1 MRLGVSAICYSLGFI
16 PLIKNPLSLFPHHA
30 GFLASLKN
38 TAINETRKFT
48 VIFVYLSIWFSALVF
63 LSNAI
68 LRANELPLLTLSFA
82 LVKAALCAKFM
93 LLGQSLFPMALGK
106 GRPIFWILMRHSI
119 VYLAVALVLSFF
131 EAGLE
136 GLFHHKPFFESLL
149 NFEEGDPYRLAATSF
164 IYWLIILPYLV
175 FVGMREEL
183 GYSEVSRILF
193 GTTDATTAK
202 APDSGIDTQRK

>member
-1 MRLGVSAICYSLGFI
+1 MRLGVRAICYSLGFI
-16 PLIKNPLSLFPHHA
+16 TLIKNPLSLFPHHT
-30 GFLASLKN
+30 GFLAGLKN
-38 TAINETRKFT
+38 SAINETIKFT
-48 VIFVYLSIWFSALVF
+48 VLFLYLSIWFSALVF

-68 LRANELPLLTLSFA
+68 LRANELPVLTLSFA

-164 IYWLIILPYLV
+164 IYWLILLPYLV
-175 FVGMREEL
+175 FVGIREEL
-183 GYSEVSRILF
+183 GYSELSRILF

-202 APDSGIDTQRK
+202 APDSEIDTQRK

>member
-1 MRLGVSAICYSLGFI
+1 
-16 PLIKNPLSLFPHHA
+16 LSLFLHHA

-48 VIFVYLSIWFSALVF
+48 VLFLYLSIWFSALVF

-68 LRANELPLLTLSFA
+68 LRANELPLMTLSFA

-93 LLGQSLFPMALGK
+93 LVGQSLFPMALGK
-106 GRPIFWILMRHSI
+106 GRPIFWILMRHSV
-119 VYLAVALVLSFF
+119 VYLVVALALSFF
-131 EAGLE
+131 ESGLE
-136 GLFHHKPFFESLL
+136 GLFHHQPFFESLL
-149 NFEEGDPYRLAATSF
+149 NFEQGDPYRLAATSF

-193 GTTDATTAK
+193 GTTDTATVT

>member
-1 MRLGVSAICYSLGFI
+1 MGLGVRAICYSLGFI
-16 PLIKNPLSLFPHHA
+16 TLIKNPLSLFPHHA
-30 GFLASLKN
+30 GFLAGLKN
-38 TAINETRKFT
+38 SAINETIKFT
-48 VIFVYLSIWFSALVF
+48 VLFLYLSIWFSALVF

-68 LRANELPLLTLSFA
+68 LRANELPLMTLSFA

-106 GRPIFWILMRHSI
+106 GRPIFWILMRHSV
-119 VYLAVALVLSFF
+119 VYLVVALALSFF

-175 FVGMREEL
+175 FVGIREEL

-193 GTTDATTAK
+193 GTTDTATVT
-202 APDSGIDTQRK
+202 APDLEIDTQRK

>member
-1 MRLGVSAICYSLGFI
+1 M
-16 PLIKNPLSLFPHHA
+16 SLFPHHA
-30 GFLASLKN
+30 VLLAGLKN
-38 TAINETRKFT
+38 SAINEARKFT
-48 VIFVYLSIWFSALVF
+48 VLFAYLSIWFSALIF

-68 LRANELPLLTLSFA
+68 LRANELPLMTLSFA
-82 LVKAALCAKFM
+82 LIKAALCAKFM
-93 LLGQSLFPMALGK
+93 LLGQSLFPMSLGK
-106 GRPIFWILMRHSI
+106 GRPIFWILMRHSV
-119 VYLAVALVLSFF
+119 VYLVVALALSFF

-149 NFEEGDPYRLAATSF
+149 HFEEGDPYRLAATSF

-175 FVGMREEL
+175 FVGIREAL
-183 GYSEVSRILF
+183 GYNEVSRILF

>member
-1 MRLGVSAICYSLGFI
+1 LRLGVRAICYSLGFI
-16 PLIKNPLSLFPHHA
+16 TLIKNPLSLFLHHA

-68 LRANELPLLTLSFA
+68 LRANELPVLTLSFA

-93 LLGQSLFPMALGK
+93 LLGQSLFPMALGNGK
-106 GRPIFWILMRHSI
+106 PIFWILMRHSV
-119 VYLAVALVLSFF
+119 VYLIIALALSFF
-131 EAGLE
+131 ESGLE

-149 NFEEGDPYRLAATSF
+149 NFEQGDPYRLAATSF

-193 GTTDATTAK
+193 GTADATTAK
-202 APDSGIDTQRK
+202 VPDSGIDTQRK